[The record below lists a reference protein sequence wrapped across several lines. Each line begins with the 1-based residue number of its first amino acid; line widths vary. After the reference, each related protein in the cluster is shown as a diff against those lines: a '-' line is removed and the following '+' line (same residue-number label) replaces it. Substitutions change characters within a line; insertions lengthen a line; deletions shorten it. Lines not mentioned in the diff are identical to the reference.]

1 MQSGAIS
8 DGQIS
13 ASSHDNNKQPW
24 KGRLNKPGALS
35 VWSAAASSKNNQ
47 WLQIDLLSYYTIVSR
62 VATQGRNDYKQWVTE
77 YHLKYSNDG
86 VTFHYYRERGQST
99 NKVRLTSN
107 WRA

>member
-8 DGQIS
+8 DGQIH
-13 ASSHDNNKQPW
+13 ASSHGDNKQPW
-24 KGRLNKPGALS
+24 KGRLNKPGA
-35 VWSAAASSKNNQ
+35 WSSAGSSKTNQ

-62 VATQGRNDYKQWVTE
+62 VATQGRGDHPQWVTV
-77 YHLKYSNDG
+77 YHLKYGNDG

>member
-13 ASSHDNNKQPW
+13 ASSHDNDKQPR
-24 KGRLNKPGALS
+24 KGRLNKQGA
-35 VWSAAASSKNNQ
+35 WSAAGSSKTNQ

-62 VATQGRNDYKQWVTE
+62 VATQGRGGHQHWVTG

>member
-1 MQSGAIS
+1 MESGAIS

-24 KGRLNKPGALS
+24 KGRLNKQGRFS
-35 VWSAAASSKNNQ
+35 VWAAAGSSKTNQ
-47 WLQIDLLSYYTIVSR
+47 WLQIDLLSYYTIVSG
-62 VATQGRNDYKQWVTE
+62 VATQGRGGYQHWITV
-77 YHLKYSNDG
+77 YHIKYSNDG
-86 VTFHYYRERGQST
+86 VTFHYYRGQGQST